1 MLNVCRECY
10 GFGRV
15 PTVYDG
21 MVPCSCAK
29 PDGPLKD
36 DQAALKTADYWSKV
50 DAKTTATVSLRNLA
64 EAAFRWRALADE
76 HSDVCVISYSLMEHK
91 AATFKKALERLG
103 SMEAF
108 TVPTVLEDGPIKDE
122 LVARIEYARKVL
134 QDND

>member
-10 GFGRV
+10 GFARV

-21 MVPCSCAK
+21 MVPCSCTK
-29 PDGPLKD
+29 PM
-36 DQAALKTADYWSKV
+36 SK
-50 DAKTTATVSLRNLA
+50 
-64 EAAFRWRALADE
+64 EA
-76 HSDVCVISYSLMEHK
+76 I
-91 AATFKKALERLG
+91 FKKALERLG